1 MKSDHRFAP
10 EELRFLRNQI
20 PLHHLMQAFKILI
33 KLSEGYWRF
42 LCPECKSM
50 NTAINPRTNLGRCFC
65 CKKNF
70 NTIDI
75 TMRDRRLCFVQAV
88 LLLRE
93 IREALIRQQIIV
105 K

>member
-1 MKSDHRFAP
+1 MNSDHRFAP

-20 PLHHLMQAFKILI
+20 PLHHLMQAFRIHI

-42 LCPECKSM
+42 LCPTCRDM
-50 NTAINPRTNLGRCFC
+50 NTAINPRTNLGRCFRC
-65 CKKNF
+65 QKNF

-75 TMRDRRLCFVQAV
+75 TMLDRRLCFVQAI

-93 IREALIRQQIIV
+93 IREALLRRQIIV